1 VSRDSINSL
10 NDEGYLVKLKTT
22 IDLRWLLD
30 DFIDRVAA
38 ADRIVALSADGLL
51 IGRSSSLPNEDA
63 EHLSAIASAF
73 QGLARGAARHFASGG
88 VRQTLVEMDNAFL
101 VVTAAGRGA
110 CLAVLASDKADLG
123 LIGYEM
129 NILLKRVGTY
139 LSAAPRTADPGDT
152 CGAHAS

>member
-30 DFIDRVAA
+30 DFIGRVAA

-51 IGRSSSLPNEDA
+51 IGRSSSLLNEDA

-110 CLAVLASDKADLG
+110 CLAVLASDQADLG
-123 LIGYEM
+123 LIAYEM

-139 LSAAPRTADPGDT
+139 LSAAPRVPNSDT
-152 CGAHAS
+152 YGAHAS